1 MKLTLRPYQEE
12 AVEAAWASLRREEHP
27 VIQLPTGSG
36 KALVLAEISHR
47 ILNRGG
53 RVLVATHVSE
63 LVAQNAAE
71 FQLLSGIEPG
81 ILCAGLERSD
91 KGHDV
96 LFASVQS
103 LYRPAQ
109 RGEIEPFNLIIVD
122 EAHLCAERD
131 SDAKFYPTAF
141 SCF

>member
-63 LVAQNAAE
+63 LVSQNAAE
-71 FQLLSGIEPG
+71 FQGLSGVEPG

-96 LFASVQS
+96 LFASAQS
-103 LYRPAQ
+103 L
-109 RGEIEPFNLIIVD
+109 
-122 EAHLCAERD
+122 
-131 SDAKFYPTAF
+131 
-141 SCF
+141 